1 MNPLQPTA
9 DLLAL
14 DWGTSNLRAYAL
26 AADGRVLAERGSS
39 HGIAQ
44 LPQPGHAGF
53 EQALHA
59 IAGDWLA
66 ARPGLPMV
74 ACGMVGSAQGWRE
87 AAYLPCP
94 ADVQLLAAHACRVP
108 TAHGPLLVAPGLLHA
123 PADAAPDVMRGEE
136 IQIAGAL
143 AALPAAGIG
152 TDIGTA
158 ELWLL
163 LPGTHAKWAHVRQ
176 GRVLSFATYMTGELY
191 AVLRRHSL
199 LGRTMPAEPGAPDEQ
214 AFAAG
219 LAQARQAG
227 PGDLPHQLFA
237 TRTLGLTG
245 RLGPQAQADYLSGLL
260 IGHEL
265 VSGLARLRAQADG
278 AAPPLVL
285 VGEPALLQRYAGALR
300 ALGHAPAA
308 LLGNSAPQG
317 LFQFACAAGLLAGH
331 APLKAV
337 P

>member
-1 MNPLQPTA
+1 MNGMHETA

-14 DWGTSNLRAYAL
+14 DWGTSNLRAYAM
-26 AADGRVLAERGSS
+26 AADGRLLAERSS
-39 HGIAQ
+39 GRGIAQ
-44 LPQPGHAGF
+44 LAQPGEAGF
-53 EQALHA
+53 ERALQE

-87 AAYLPCP
+87 AAYVPCP
-94 ADVQLLAAHACRVP
+94 ADVQMLAAHACRVN
-108 TAHGPLLVAPGLLHA
+108 TAHGPLLIAPGLLHA
-123 PADAAPDVMRGEE
+123 PANAAPDVMRGEE

-143 AALPAAGIG
+143 AAGPAAA
-152 TDIGTA
+152 DEA
-158 ELWLL
+158 WLL
-163 LPGTHAKWAHVRQ
+163 LPGTHSKWAHVRQ
-176 GRVLSFATYMTGELY
+176 GRVLAFATYMTGELY

-199 LGRTMPAEPGAPDEQ
+199 LGRTMPAEPGPTDEQ

-265 VSGLARLRAQADG
+265 VSGLARLRAQAGG
-278 AAPPLVL
+278 ATPPPLVL
-285 VGEPALLQRYAGALR
+285 VGDPALLQRYAGALH

-331 APLKAV
+331 APLKAA